1 MEQLKLTQQR
11 DAIPIAGGVPILE
24 AGEEFL
30 PQQGQEIGYIEAAQR
45 GAQENHIL
53 SLVTEA
59 PRNIDDPNFW
69 WDADKIKQYTGELKD
84 PVLADYV
91 LEAASDEEATQRL
104 QIAMSRQETV
114 RKLGEAGWDKSAA
127 YIISSILDPTEI
139 AATTALTMGLGTI
152 PSRVAA
158 AYQGFKT
165 IDNIADAERA
175 RKATQVA
182 RRARIGA
189 VEGASTALVFEGL
202 RAMYQPDNDASS
214 LPLFVAFGAGLGAA
228 TEGAGAAF
236 SRMKMAAAYDKRVAS
251 GVPLLPEEEELFKD
265 IIEDRSMATVMRN
278 LDSAPR
284 GGLGEAAEAFDPND
298 LSRYDNVGFQRGW
311 DMFGVRQ
318 RMSSIANVMSSEL
331 GALRTLGQKLGLNS
345 AGNTDGSAVPIS
357 ATEYQSWAQASSAA
371 RFLTKMQPLRDQWIK
386 ETYGSILNPI
396 KRQEAEGEFNKLVTR
411 AVRRPAGS
419 HDPRIKTAAD
429 ALRDEFDFFFKEAK
443 ANKARGF
450 LDRDAE
456 AGYAPRIF
464 DEVNIDA
471 LIRKHG
477 RDNIVSLVRKAIMQK
492 QVDIDEVIADEIA
505 DGYVR
510 GIEKRIAG
518 IGQDGL
524 VIRMGVREDTL
535 DDIREALLEKYN
547 GDATKVDEIVA
558 ALDRTIAKP
567 ERGEGVA
574 RARKRIDLD
583 ETVSIDLMDG
593 SKIDFEDLLVNDAED
608 LHTMYTFQVGGA
620 IGLARNGLEQEGM
633 ESIEK
638 IFDKIRQEAYERGL
652 SREKIDSQIE
662 SLKFMYEGLTGQ
674 LSHSGRLGEG
684 MERFLRRVREYNFIT
699 TMGSS
704 GLASM
709 VESMNVLFDHNV
721 RTIIK
726 GVPRLR
732 SMIKKMQSGQLEDD
746 LFRELQQFTGTGVDM
761 ITGRMRTGFDVNETQ
776 FLKSDYTRTD
786 ALLAYGRNKTAV
798 VSGMLPLTA
807 MMRRADSMF
816 YAMDW
821 HNAAMKMAKNGSY
834 KSPFSRIKMEQLGI
848 DDETGALISKMIN
861 KHAVVDSKGKL
872 KTMNLKNWEA
882 DGAEGKKAFDAFS
895 LSAYRHAT
903 QSVQETNNASV
914 FRFMRS
920 PLGKTV
926 FQFLSF
932 VLGSQEQQLQR
943 LMVRARHGDASVVGI
958 MTAMSAMMA
967 TLVYITRTYL
977 NEEGKS
983 PELRQ
988 KNLEKKLEPTA
999 IARDGT
1005 FGYLGVTS
1013 IFGTAI
1019 QRINGN
1025 NLISNP
1031 TLDFIGKVTGGAKT
1045 ALLSDKEAS
1054 EQQIRQWLRM
1064 VPFQNT
1070 YPMILVNNELSKQ
1083 IADF

>member
-1 MEQLKLTQQR
+1 MEQLKLEQQR

-30 PQQGQEIGYIEAAQR
+30 PQQGQEIGYIEAAKR
-45 GAQENHIL
+45 GVKENHIL
-53 SLVTEA
+53 SLVTED
-59 PRNIDDPNFW
+59 PKSVDDPNFW

-91 LEAASDEEATQRL
+91 LEAASDEEAVQRL

-114 RKLGEAGWDKSAA
+114 QKLGEAGWDKSAA

-158 AYQGFKT
+158 AYKGYKT
-165 IDNIADAERA
+165 IDNIRDAEHA
-175 RKATQVA
+175 RRATQVA

-202 RAMYQPDNDASS
+202 RTMYQPDADASN
-214 LPLFVAFGAGLGAA
+214 LPLFVAFGASLGAV
-228 TEGAGAAF
+228 TDGAGAAF
-236 SRMKMAAAYDKRVAS
+236 ARMKMAAAYEKRVAS

-265 IIEDRSMATVMRN
+265 IIEERSLATAIRN
-278 LDSAPR
+278 MDSAPT
-284 GGLGEAAEAFDPND
+284 GGMGEAAEQFDATD
-298 LSRYDNVGFQRGW
+298 LGRYDNAPEQRGW
-311 DMFGVRQ
+311 GMFGVRNTI
-318 RMSSIANVMSSEL
+318 SSVANAMSSEM
-331 GALRTLGQKLGLNS
+331 GAIRSLAQKLGLNS
-345 AGNTDGSAVPIS
+345 AGNTDGSAVPVGAI
-357 ATEYQSWAQASSAA
+357 EYQSWAQASSAA
-371 RFLTKMQPLRDQWIK
+371 RFLTKMQPLRDQWVK

-396 KRQEAEGEFNKLVTR
+396 KRQEAEGEFNRMVTK
-411 AVRRPAGS
+411 ALRRPTGS
-419 HDPRIKTAAD
+419 FDARVRASAD
-429 ALRDEFDFFFKEAK
+429 ALRDEFDYFFKEAK

-450 LDRDAE
+450 MERDSE

-464 DEVNIDA
+464 DEVNIDK
-471 LIRKHG
+471 LIRQHG
-477 RDNIVSLVRKAIMQK
+477 RDNIVALVRKAILSK
-492 QVDIDEVIADEIA
+492 QMDIEEAVADEIA
-505 DGYVR
+505 DGYIR
-510 GIEKRIAG
+510 GIEKRMSG
-518 IGQDGL
+518 VGRDGL
-524 VIRMGVREDTL
+524 VVRMGVREDTL

-547 GDATKVDEIVA
+547 GDAAKVDEIIA

-567 ERGEGVA
+567 ERGQGVA

-583 ETVSIDLMDG
+583 ETVSLDLMDG
-593 SKIDFEDLLVNDAED
+593 SKLDFEDLLLNDAED
-608 LHTMYTFQVGGA
+608 LHTMYTFQLGGA
-620 IGLARNGLEQEGM
+620 VGLARNGLEQEGM

-638 IFDKIRQEAYERGL
+638 IMDKLREEAYKRGL
-652 SREKIDSQIE
+652 SREKIDSQLS
-662 SLKFMYEGLTGQ
+662 SLKFMYDGLTGQ
-674 LSHSGRLGEG
+674 LAHSGQLGEG
-684 MERFLRRVREYNFIT
+684 AERLLRRIREYNFIT

-709 VESMNVLFDHNV
+709 VETMNVLFDHNI
-721 RTIIK
+721 RTIFK

-746 LFRELQQFTGTGVDM
+746 LLRELQQYTGTGIDM
-761 ITGRMRTGFDVNETQ
+761 ITGRMRTGFDVNETE
-776 FLKSDYTRTD
+776 FLKSDYTRLD
-786 ALLAYGRNKTAV
+786 ATLAYGRNKTAV
-798 VSGMLPLTA
+798 LSGMLPLTA

-821 HNAAMKMAKNGSY
+821 HNAAIKMAKNGNY
-834 KSPFSRIKMEQLGI
+834 KSPFARIKMEQLGI
-848 DDETGALISKMIN
+848 DAETGSLISKMIN

-872 KTMNLKNWEA
+872 KTLNLKNWEK

-895 LSAYRHAT
+895 QSAYRHAT
-903 QSVQETNNASV
+903 QSVQETNIGSV
-914 FRFMRS
+914 NRFMRS

-943 LMVRARHGDASVVGI
+943 LMVRARHGDAGVVGL
-958 MTAMSAMMA
+958 MTMMSAMMA
-967 TLVYITRTYL
+967 TLVYVSRAYL

-983 PELRQ
+983 PEIRQ
-988 KNLEKKLEPTA
+988 KNLEKKLDPAA

-1013 IFGTAI
+1013 LFGTAI
-1019 QRINGN
+1019 QRLNGN

-1031 TLDFIGKVTGGAKT
+1031 TLDVFGKMTSLGKQT
-1045 ALLSDKEAS
+1045 ALGDKEAS
-1054 EQQIRQWLRM
+1054 EQQIRQWLRFL
-1064 VPFQNT
+1064 PFQNT
-1070 YPMILVNNELSKQ
+1070 YPMIVINNQLAKEL
-1083 IADF
+1083 AE